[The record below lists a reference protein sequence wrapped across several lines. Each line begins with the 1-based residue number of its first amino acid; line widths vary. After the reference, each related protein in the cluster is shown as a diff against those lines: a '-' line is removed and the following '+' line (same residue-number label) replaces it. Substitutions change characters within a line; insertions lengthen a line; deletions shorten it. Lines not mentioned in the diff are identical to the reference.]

1 MGAIVPAIL
10 PTSREDLEGK
20 LALLE
25 GLVDAVQIDIVD
37 GKFAAP
43 ATWPYVNQSE
53 SFAARVSDGDM
64 LPYLGRFA
72 YELDLMVENVETV
85 AGLWIAAGA
94 QRLVVHV
101 ESTEHLPDIIRD
113 LEVKYGH
120 SKDFAPGLLSLGL
133 SLDDDADIS
142 LIEPYVD
149 RIDYVQ
155 FMGIDEVGK
164 QGQPFDPDVLE
175 QICAFRKL
183 HPDMIIQVD
192 GGVSLETAPVLLAAG
207 VDRLVVGS
215 GLWKARD
222 IKETLARFKDLFHEH
237 GVFGQ

>member
-1 MGAIVPAIL
+1 MGVIVPAIL

-25 GLVDAVQIDIVD
+25 GLVDMVQIDIVD

-43 ATWPYVNQSE
+43 ATWPYVNQSGD
-53 SFAARVSDGDM
+53 FAASVQEGDA
-64 LPYLGRFA
+64 LPYLGSFQ
-72 YELDLMVENVETV
+72 YEVDLMVQNAEGVT
-85 AGLWIAAGA
+85 GLWIAAGA
-94 QRLVVHV
+94 QRLVVHA
-101 ESTEHLPDIIRD
+101 ESTTRLPDIIHD
-113 LEVKYGH
+113 LEVRYGH
-120 SKDFAPGLLSLGL
+120 AKDFAPDLLSLGL

-155 FMGIDEVGK
+155 FMGIDEVGR

-175 QICAFRKL
+175 QIHAFRKKY
-183 HPDMIIQVD
+183 PDMTIQVD
-192 GGVSLETAPVLLAAG
+192 GGVSLETAPALLAAG

-222 IKETLARFKDLFHEH
+222 IKEALVRFKELIHEH
-237 GVFGQ
+237 DVFG